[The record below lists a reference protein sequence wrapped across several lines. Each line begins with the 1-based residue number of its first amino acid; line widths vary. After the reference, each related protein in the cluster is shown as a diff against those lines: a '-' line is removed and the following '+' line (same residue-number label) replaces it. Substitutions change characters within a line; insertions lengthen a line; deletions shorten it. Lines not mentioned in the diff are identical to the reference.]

1 MLGKR
6 PACDPKRAFAILSK
20 TVMNSIKTFPGWL
33 LLGLCSTHVYAD
45 QTEIVHKT
53 VLAPTMAVFY
63 VIDSEGRLIAEDP
76 SVPTILSSDASST
89 RSVVEKP
96 RSFKQKARRKPDRSK
111 VILIR
116 ITGKSRDAD
125 EAFRCEQHG
134 FYYTND
140 GRCIVPT
147 MRAKQVP

>member
-1 MLGKR
+1 MPVYGRKQT
-6 PACDPKRAFAILSK
+6 FAILRK
-20 TVMNSIKTFPGWL
+20 TIMNSIRKFLGWL

-45 QTEIVHKT
+45 QTEIDHKT

-63 VIDSEGRLIAEDP
+63 VIDSEGRSVLEAP
-76 SVPTILSSDASST
+76 SVPTILSSDANSS

-116 ITGKSRDAD
+116 ITGKRRDAD

-140 GRCIVPT
+140 GRCIMPT
-147 MRAKQVP
+147 IRAKQVP